1 MSVEAWRPRLP
12 AELRGEGVD
21 GGGEPPGDCADAG
34 RKLASKFYQL
44 SAEEVGVGP
53 GAEDGCGGRDR
64 DLHGNEC
71 CSPQAA
77 RALPSSHQA
86 ATATL
91 STPLLLAPSNSG
103 GG

>member
-1 MSVEAWRPRLP
+1 M
-12 AELRGEGVD
+12 GEGVD
-21 GGGEPPGDCADAG
+21 GGGEAPGDCADAG

-44 SAEEVGVGP
+44 SAEEVGVGL

-77 RALPSSHQA
+77 RALPSPHHNDLNSH
-86 ATATL
+86 L
-91 STPLLLAPSNSG
+91 VYPSASG
-103 GG
+103 EG

>member
-1 MSVEAWRPRLP
+1 MSVEDCRPRLP

-64 DLHGNEC
+64 DPEASVTCG
-71 CSPQAA
+71 
-77 RALPSSHQA
+77 ALAVVSSEFHF
-86 ATATL
+86 TR
-91 STPLLLAPSNSG
+91 SG
-103 GG
+103 